1 MTHIIVLH
9 NPRCSTS
16 RAAVETVGGSGLE
29 AEVRNYLSAPLSKQ
43 EWLGVLAKLAAEP
56 AELVRRDPNFERSGL
71 SEGDIQTA
79 EQVATVLEARPE
91 LAQRPVL
98 IRGDRAIIGR
108 PKSAVEP
115 FLAAN

>member
-1 MTHIIVLH
+1 MSEIIVLH

-16 RAAVETVGGSGLE
+16 RAAVDAVRASGLRGE
-29 AEVRNYLSAPLSKQ
+29 IRNYLLEPLSRG
-43 EWLGVLAKLAAEP
+43 EWLEVLAKLDADP
-56 AELVRRDPNFERSGL
+56 TELVRRDPAFERTGL
-71 SEGDIQTA
+71 TEADVASA
-79 EQVATVLEARPE
+79 EQVASVLAGQPQ

-115 FLAAN
+115 FLG